1 MEGKVL
7 ELVSFDVDGTI
18 LRGRIMKRLRI
29 PKKSHDEIK
38 ALHELFH
45 QGRLGYEEVL
55 RAQFLLLTGMRAHD
69 ITPHVMDL
77 PLIDDLQA
85 TIERLKLMGVKALI
99 LTDNASFIV
108 APLRIYGFQE
118 VIGSEIEIQGGIITD
133 RMKLLTNKLQALR
146 EYCRKEGIAINSC
159 AHVGDGFNDVVA
171 FRGVGVSVA
180 FNSHD
185 DGVSEAATYSVHGNS
200 LLDVYRVLEPDLP
213 TRR

>member
-1 MEGKVL
+1 
-7 ELVSFDVDGTI
+7 
-18 LRGRIMKRLRI
+18 
-29 PKKSHDEIK
+29 
-38 ALHELFH
+38 
-45 QGRLGYEEVL
+45 
-55 RAQFLLLTGMRAHD
+55 
-69 ITPHVMDL
+69 MDL

-146 EYCRKEGIAINSC
+146 EYCRKEGIAIDSC